1 MFFPCLTNG
10 GLNSVIFAMY
20 GAQLRFMQRPFRED
34 EKKRLWERHVFVAGS
49 CAGFFQSFLACPIEV
64 IKVRLQTLTC
74 EYTRVY
80 YIYKLMK

>member
-1 MFFPCLTNG
+1 
-10 GLNSVIFAMY
+10 MY